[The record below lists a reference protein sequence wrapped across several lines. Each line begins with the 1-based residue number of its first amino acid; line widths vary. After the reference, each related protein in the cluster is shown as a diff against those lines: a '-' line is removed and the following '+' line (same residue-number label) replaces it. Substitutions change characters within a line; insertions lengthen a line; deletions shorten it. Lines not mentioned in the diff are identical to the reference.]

1 MINERLQYI
10 SSGNTSAEQY
20 ENIEKALK
28 NGVSWVQ
35 IRFKK
40 TDDTTFLK
48 LAEKVKNLKKAYT
61 FTLIIND
68 KVHIAQ
74 KIDADGVHIGQD
86 DMPVNE
92 ARALLGKDKIIG
104 GTANNLKEVIQ
115 HINNTCDYVGLGPLR
130 FTLSKENIRT
140 SLGYEGYANIC
151 KQITTKPHI
160 PIYAIGSVTESDIPK
175 LIEAG
180 VYGVALSKHI
190 ENNLNDKN
198 HINNLK
204 KLLNEQYL

>member
-20 ENIEKALK
+20 ENIENALK
-28 NGVSWVQ
+28 NGTSWIQ

-40 TDDTTFLK
+40 TDDATFLN
-48 LAEKVKNLKKAYT
+48 LAEDVKKLKKTYC
-61 FTLIIND
+61 FKLIIND

-74 KIDADGVHIGQD
+74 KMDADGVHLGRG
-86 DMPVNE
+86 DMPISE
-92 ARALLGKDKIIG
+92 ARILLGKNKIIG
-104 GTANNLKEVIQ
+104 GTANTLHEVVQ
-115 HINNTCDYVGLGPLR
+115 HINNGCNYIGLGPLR
-130 FTLSKENIRT
+130 FTLSKEHISPT
-140 SLGYEGYANIC
+140 LGYEGYKNIC
-151 KQITTKPHI
+151 QQIKRQSNI
-160 PIYAIGSVTESDIPK
+160 PIYAIGGIVENDIPK

-190 ENNLNDKN
+190 EENFKHKN

-204 KLLNEQYL
+204 KHFK